1 MFGRSGPRA
10 VVDRAISDALAG
22 HGRLLLVTGEAGV
35 GKTLLGQ
42 VAIEAAAEQGLRTAP
57 GYAVDDAGAPV
68 LWAWRRVARHLPEL
82 EAVLSTVVA
91 PEVDDDAARWGVC
104 EAAATALIGAGQP
117 AALLV
122 LLEDLHWADSLS
134 VAVLRHLTFDLGSSR
149 VLVVAT
155 ARDEP
160 MTAFGRTMPDLLRS
174 PATVPLPLTGL
185 DVNAVTDWLSADEKT
200 ARWLPLAADLV
211 TRTNGNP
218 FYIRRLTSEGPL
230 PGPGSLDRLIAERS
244 GLRGV
249 LVAPFLRLPEETRRT
264 LTTAALLAERLSP
277 TLLAAATG
285 KPVPEVADDIAV
297 GIRAG
302 VLLHGPTGLS
312 FVHALVRDAVVAH
325 TTADERARADAAIAT
340 AMEETRDDLL
350 IGPSAVHWDR
360 AGGTAASVRCRD
372 RARLAAARA
381 ATARAHEEAVHFARM
396 SLRHARALG
405 ATTEDLA
412 ERLIELARYEWLANL
427 VADAL
432 ASCVE
437 AVDLAEECGRGDLM
451 AQAALVPQ
459 GIGSIDVSRVV
470 DGLCRR
476 ALELLPAE
484 DLEARAGL
492 LSQRAVAAAEEAA
505 DSSADGL
512 SAAALDLARQS
523 RSTHAELEAIAA
535 RHFVLSYPQTIDQRI
550 PLAKRAVELGRT
562 STTAMG
568 ALWGHLWQ
576 AEIALQLGD
585 LAGMDTQIADIGR
598 TARHRSSP
606 VGRWHELRLLAM
618 RGAMLGSF
626 DEARAHA
633 QDSLGIAERVGDSSM
648 VGMHFAFRQQLAY
661 IRGDPDE
668 VPDVMDALAHA
679 PPIPLVQVSLALAQ
693 CLTGQLEAAA
703 STFESLRG
711 MPDRMPLGPRWAAT
725 VSQIAVVAVLLDDAE
740 VAERCYRLLAPNAHW
755 YGADGGGAPFSHGS
769 NEYPLGLLA
778 RAYGDISLASGH
790 FERAVEA
797 DVRLGARPYVALA
810 RLGQAQ
816 CLAQEPGLAGPVPA
830 RELADAAAA
839 EFRRLDM
846 PGPLAQAERLLA
858 ALPNPAASRHGLT
871 PRELEVARLVGQA
884 LTNQQIADRLF
895 LSVRTVESHVRG
907 GLTKLHLT
915 TRTELALWIRGQ
927 AGG

>member
-1 MFGRSGPRA
+1 M
-10 VVDRAISDALAG
+10 
-22 HGRLLLVTGEAGV
+22 
-35 GKTLLGQ
+35 
-42 VAIEAAAEQGLRTAP
+42 
-57 GYAVDDAGAPV
+57 
-68 LWAWRRVARHLPEL
+68 
-82 EAVLSTVVA
+82 
-91 PEVDDDAARWGVC
+91 
-104 EAAATALIGAGQP
+104 
-117 AALLV
+117 
-122 LLEDLHWADSLS
+122 
-134 VAVLRHLTFDLGSSR
+134 
-149 VLVVAT
+149 
-155 ARDEP
+155 
-160 MTAFGRTMPDLLRS
+160 
-174 PATVPLPLTGL
+174 
-185 DVNAVTDWLSADEKT
+185 
-200 ARWLPLAADLV
+200 
-211 TRTNGNP
+211 
-218 FYIRRLTSEGPL
+218 

-249 LVAPFLRLPEETRRT
+249 LVAPFLRLPEATRRT

-277 TLLAAATG
+277 TLLAAAAG
-285 KPVPEVADDIAV
+285 KPVPEVTDDIAA

-325 TTADERARADAAIAT
+325 ATGDERAQADAAIAT
-340 AMEETRDDLL
+340 AMEETGDDLL

-360 AGGTAASVRCRD
+360 AGGPAASARCRD

-405 ATTEDLA
+405 ASTEDLA
-412 ERLIELARYEWLANL
+412 ERMIELARYEWLANL
-427 VADAL
+427 VPDAM

-476 ALELLPAE
+476 ALELLPAD

-523 RSTHAELEAIAA
+523 RSTNAELEAIAA

-550 PLAKRAVELGRT
+550 PLAERAVELGRT

-585 LAGMDTQIADIGR
+585 LAGMDTSIADIGR

-618 RGAMLGSF
+618 RAAMLGSF

-633 QDSLGIAERVGDSSM
+633 QDSLGIAERVGDGSM

-703 STFESLRG
+703 ATFEALRG
-711 MPDRMPLGPRWAAT
+711 MPDQMPLGPRWAAT
-725 VSQIAVVAVLLDDAE
+725 VSQIAIVAVLLDDAE
-740 VAERCYRLLAPNAHW
+740 VAERCYRLLSPIAHW
-755 YGADGGGAPFSHGS
+755 CGADGGGAPFSHGS
-769 NEYPLGLLA
+769 NEYPSGSWRKRTATSRWRRAISSGQSKPTYDSVLGPTSPSP
-778 RAYGDISLASGH
+778 GW
-790 FERAVEA
+790 
-797 DVRLGARPYVALA
+797 A
-810 RLGQAQ
+810 RLSAWPRNQGWPDPSR
-816 CLAQEPGLAGPVPA
+816 PGSWPTPRPPNFAGWTCRDPW
-830 RELADAAAA
+830 
-839 EFRRLDM
+839 RRPSD
-846 PGPLAQAERLLA
+846 LLA
-858 ALPNPAASRHGLT
+858 ALPHRFPARTHPTGAGGRPARGPGPDQPADRRPPLPLGPHRRVPCARRAHQTPAHHPHRARTLGPPASRWSGDLTCSQRRKEPT
-871 PRELEVARLVGQA
+871 PRDGR
-884 LTNQQIADRLF
+884 
-895 LSVRTVESHVRG
+895 
-907 GLTKLHLT
+907 
-915 TRTELALWIRGQ
+915 IRV
-927 AGG
+927 

>member
-1 MFGRSGPRA
+1 MYGRSGPRA
-10 VVDRAISDALAG
+10 VVDRAIADALAG

-42 VAIEAAAEQGLRTAP
+42 VATEAAAEQGLRIAA

-82 EAVLSTVVA
+82 DAVLSTVVA

-160 MTAFGRTMPDLLRS
+160 TTPFGRAMPDLLRS
-174 PATVPLPLTGL
+174 PATIPLPLTGL
-185 DVNAVTDWLSADEKT
+185 DVDAVTDWLSADEKT

-211 TRTNGNP
+211 DRTNGNP
-218 FYIRRLTSEGPL
+218 FYIRRLTSEGPM

-244 GLRGV
+244 GLRGI

-285 KPVPEVADDIAV
+285 KPVPEVTDDIAV

-325 TTADERARADAAIAT
+325 TTADERAQADAAIAT
-340 AMEETRDDLL
+340 AMEETGDDLL

-360 AGGTAASVRCRD
+360 AGGPAASARCRD

-405 ATTEDLA
+405 ADTEDLA
-412 ERLIELARYEWLANL
+412 ERLIELARYEWMANL
-427 VADAL
+427 VPDAM

-459 GIGSIDVSRVV
+459 GIGSIEVSRVV

-476 ALELLPAE
+476 ALERLPEE

-492 LSQRAVAAAEEAA
+492 MSQRAVAAAEEAA

-523 RSTHAELEAIAA
+523 RSPHAELEAIAA
-535 RHFVLSYPQTIDQRI
+535 RHFVLSYPQAIDQRI
-550 PLAKRAVELGRT
+550 PLAERAVELGRA

-585 LAGMDTQIADIGR
+585 LAGMDASIDDIGR
-598 TARHRSSP
+598 TARSSVVARRP
-606 VGRWHELRLLAM
+606 V
-618 RGAMLGSF
+618 
-626 DEARAHA
+626 ARAQA
-633 QDSLGIAERVGDSSM
+633 VGAACCH
-648 VGMHFAFRQQLAY
+648 VGFVRGGQGTCPRQ
-661 IRGDPDE
+661 
-668 VPDVMDALAHA
+668 
-679 PPIPLVQVSLALAQ
+679 
-693 CLTGQLEAAA
+693 
-703 STFESLRG
+703 
-711 MPDRMPLGPRWAAT
+711 PRHRRT
-725 VSQIAVVAVLLDDAE
+725 S
-740 VAERCYRLLAPNAHW
+740 R
-755 YGADGGGAPFSHGS
+755 
-769 NEYPLGLLA
+769 
-778 RAYGDISLASGH
+778 
-790 FERAVEA
+790 
-797 DVRLGARPYVALA
+797 
-810 RLGQAQ
+810 
-816 CLAQEPGLAGPVPA
+816 
-830 RELADAAAA
+830 
-839 EFRRLDM
+839 RRLDDRNA
-846 PGPLAQAERLLA
+846 LRL
-858 ALPNPAASRHGLT
+858 PAAAGVHARR
-871 PRELEVARLVGQA
+871 PR
-884 LTNQQIADRLF
+884 
-895 LSVRTVESHVRG
+895 
-907 GLTKLHLT
+907 
-915 TRTELALWIRGQ
+915 
-927 AGG
+927 

>member
-1 MFGRSGPRA
+1 M
-10 VVDRAISDALAG
+10 D
-22 HGRLLLVTGEAGV
+22 
-35 GKTLLGQ
+35 
-42 VAIEAAAEQGLRTAP
+42 
-57 GYAVDDAGAPV
+57 
-68 LWAWRRVARHLPEL
+68 
-82 EAVLSTVVA
+82 
-91 PEVDDDAARWGVC
+91 
-104 EAAATALIGAGQP
+104 
-117 AALLV
+117 
-122 LLEDLHWADSLS
+122 
-134 VAVLRHLTFDLGSSR
+134 
-149 VLVVAT
+149 
-155 ARDEP
+155 
-160 MTAFGRTMPDLLRS
+160 
-174 PATVPLPLTGL
+174 
-185 DVNAVTDWLSADEKT
+185 
-200 ARWLPLAADLV
+200 
-211 TRTNGNP
+211 RTNGNP

-285 KPVPEVADDIAV
+285 KPVPEVTDDIAV

-325 TTADERARADAAIAT
+325 ATADERAQADAAIAT
-340 AMEETRDDLL
+340 AMEETARR
-350 IGPSAVHWDR
+350 PADR
-360 AGGTAASVRCRD
+360 AQRGALGSGRGPVASARCRD

-381 ATARAHEEAVHFARM
+381 ATARAHEEAVQFARM

-405 ATTEDLA
+405 AGTEDLA
-412 ERLIELARYEWLANL
+412 ERLIELARYEWMANL
-427 VADAL
+427 LPDAM

-451 AQAALVPQ
+451 AQAAMVPQ

-476 ALELLPAE
+476 ALQRLPEE

-492 LSQRAVAAAEEAA
+492 MSQRAVAAAEEAA

-512 SAAALDLARQS
+512 AAAALDLARQS
-523 RSTHAELEAIAA
+523 RSPHAELAAIAA
-535 RHFVLSYPQTIDQRI
+535 RHFVLSYPQALDQRI
-550 PLAKRAVELGRT
+550 PLAERAVELGRA

-585 LAGMDTQIADIGR
+585 LAGMDASIEEIGR
-598 TARHRSSP
+598 AARARSSP

-618 RGAMLGSF
+618 RAALLGSF

-633 QDSLGIAERVGDSSM
+633 RDSLDIAERVGDVSM
-648 VGMHFAFRQQLAY
+648 IGMHFAFRQQLAY
-661 IRGDPDE
+661 MRGDPDE
-668 VPDVMDALAHA
+668 VPEVIDALAQA
-679 PPIPLVQVSLALAQ
+679 PPIPLVQVSLSLAQ

-703 STFESLRG
+703 ATFEALRG
-711 MPDRMPLGPRWAAT
+711 LPDQMPLGPRWAAT
-725 VSQIAVVAVLLDDAE
+725 VSQIAVVAVLLDDVE
-740 VAERCYRLLAPNAHW
+740 VAERCYRLLSPIAHW
-755 YGADGGGAPFSHGS
+755 CGADGGGAPFTHGS
-769 NEYPLGLLA
+769 NEYQLGLLA
-778 RAYGDISLASGH
+778 QAYGDLAVAAGH

-810 RLGQAQ
+810 RLGQAK
-816 CLAQEPGLAGPVPA
+816 CLAQEPGLAGPVGPASA
-830 RELADAAAA
+830 RELADAAAG

-858 ALPNPAASRHGLT
+858 ALPTSTASRHGLT
-871 PRELEVARLVGQA
+871 PRELEVAQLVGQA

-895 LSVRTVESHVRG
+895 LSVRTVESHVRA
-907 GLTKLHLT
+907 GLAKLQLT
-915 TRTELALWIRGQ
+915 TRTELALWVRRQ